1 MERGAVKLIASVN
14 PNGQNLGST
23 AAPSSVF
30 TGPVRTNSLQYYHNR
45 NITIKPATVSL
56 ADSATVRFYFLD
68 SETETLINA
77 TGCAVC
83 TKPAMAYE
91 LGVTK
96 YSDPNDNNEDGTL
109 ANNSGGLYSFIVPAK
124 VRLVPF
130 DKGYYAEFK
139 VKEFSEF
146 WLNNGWLNGITPLPL
161 KLISFTARKQN
172 SRDVLLEWVTAEEA
186 EVDRFE
192 VELSNGNSAFA
203 SGRFDRIGTVHSAGN
218 SMGEQR
224 YQLLDNEPGKSGIR
238 YYRLKIIDK
247 DGTVRYSA
255 VRPVVFSDEV
265 KWQVYP
271 NPTNGLLSLVMQG
284 NDGETATIKLY
295 DASGR
300 VIKQQTQ
307 TTTGFVQKVWIDLGD
322 KNIPAGLYLLE
333 VTIND
338 RNQVFRVMKQ

>member
-1 MERGAVKLIASVN
+1 
-14 PNGQNLGST
+14 
-23 AAPSSVF
+23 
-30 TGPVRTNSLQYYHNR
+30 
-45 NITIKPATVSL
+45 
-56 ADSATVRFYFLD
+56 
-68 SETETLINA
+68 
-77 TGCAVC
+77 
-83 TKPAMAYE
+83 
-91 LGVTK
+91 
-96 YSDPNDNNEDGTL
+96 
-109 ANNSGGLYSFIVPAK
+109 
-124 VRLVPF
+124 
-130 DKGYYAEFK
+130 
-139 VKEFSEF
+139 F
-146 WLNNGWLNGITPLPL
+146 WLNNGWLNGVTPLPL